1 MLYLHARCDSRGR
14 WRLMES
20 VKGIKN
26 QFNNKNNNDEIH
38 SFILRLNV
46 SKYRKLIIHILQT
59 LFPRILSLMLPC
71 RVSSFSSLIRVV
83 LCNDLDTYDDVNVAL
98 TSCSRSLYASP
109 PLRSRAWPA
118 SSCSIHEVTT
128 ATTISRLL
136 YAAPAV

>member
-1 MLYLHARCDSRGR
+1 
-14 WRLMES
+14 MET

-83 LCNDLDTYDDVNVAL
+83 LDTYDDVNVAL

-109 PLRSRAWPA
+109 PLRSRGLLPLVLYMKLPQPQPYPA
-118 SSCSIHEVTT
+118 YCMQLLPYEGSLLPRTCRDVLT
-128 ATTISRLL
+128 AIS
-136 YAAPAV
+136 